1 MTKEAM
7 IHYGCCSARLP
18 LDEKLFE
25 RDLQAALQ
33 MSKQS
38 TEDDKDV
45 ITGLMDEG
53 IITLSVAY
61 IIHIIWRGVYYPSL
75 WHCWWYRTVFSCNFT
90 ICQMFKE
97 PAAHGLWHSAGIPW
111 RKQIQLQRQLY
122 DRFFQMTNNSSKLG
136 QVACRNYSLWAA
148 VIICA
153 TLINPQTHSQLLS
166 GCTISPASWAKSI
179 LKCLKLP
186 IDKNLRIDCH
196 VQLMWQISFVRTCF
210 SLSEKLLCV
219 ELG

>member
-1 MTKEAM
+1 MSLCDCLGAFEVLATVRGINVIIIIIIIIMLTKEAM

-61 IIHIIWRGVYYPSL
+61 IIHII
-75 WHCWWYRTVFSCNFT
+75 
-90 ICQMFKE
+90 
-97 PAAHGLWHSAGIPW
+97 
-111 RKQIQLQRQLY
+111 
-122 DRFFQMTNNSSKLG
+122 
-136 QVACRNYSLWAA
+136 
-148 VIICA
+148 
-153 TLINPQTHSQLLS
+153 
-166 GCTISPASWAKSI
+166 
-179 LKCLKLP
+179 
-186 IDKNLRIDCH
+186 
-196 VQLMWQISFVRTCF
+196 
-210 SLSEKLLCV
+210 
-219 ELG
+219 